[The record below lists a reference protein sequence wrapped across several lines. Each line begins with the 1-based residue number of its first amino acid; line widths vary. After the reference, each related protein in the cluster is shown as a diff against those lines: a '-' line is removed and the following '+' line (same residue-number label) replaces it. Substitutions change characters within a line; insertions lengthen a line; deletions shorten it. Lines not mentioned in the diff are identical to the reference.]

1 MMIFGTNY
9 SPAGELFSGTSLVVA
24 GRAKLVLFE
33 NYATP
38 AQVWFDLPMGL
49 KEHKTQ
55 MTAVKQ
61 NHFGSKSP

>member
-1 MMIFGTNY
+1 LEQITRQPVNY
-9 SPAGELFSGTSLVVA
+9 FPAQVWLSRGEQNLSC
-24 GRAKLVLFE
+24 FE